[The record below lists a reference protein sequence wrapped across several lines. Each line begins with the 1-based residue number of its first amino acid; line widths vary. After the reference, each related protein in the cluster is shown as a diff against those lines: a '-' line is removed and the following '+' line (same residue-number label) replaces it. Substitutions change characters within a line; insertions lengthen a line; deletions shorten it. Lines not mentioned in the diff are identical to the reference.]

1 MDLTRAYSIGLVGEK
16 SYQAQIAAIGEGEAV
31 VLVHEPDNPYDERA
45 IAATCHGDTIGYLPR
60 DCWLTAALLDEVK
73 GCSAK
78 VKRLPRGA
86 EGITGVTLEVR
97 LDGRPIGEREFAAA

>member
-1 MDLTRAYSIGLVGEK
+1 MTRPYSIGLVGEK
-16 SYQAQIAAIGEGEAV
+16 SYQAQIAAVGEGEAV
-31 VLVHEPDNPYDERA
+31 VLMHELDNPYDERA

-60 DCWLTAALLDEVK
+60 DSWLAAALLDEEK

-78 VKRLPRGA
+78 IKRLPRGE

-97 LDGRPIGEREFAAA
+97 LDGRPIGEREFEAR